1 MVISAVGDSSPPIV
15 TVSAMPFS
23 RQSSCSVSGQ
33 IIKIT
38 FGISKS
44 CILPRRHSF
53 ATSIAD
59 NTSGLVGRQ
68 NASDAKEGD
77 RFPAFSGYTPKA
89 SLLETVKENPRA
101 LETPTELHCK
111 KFRPIKPIQVDDEKR
126 FICTFD
132 VSLM

>member
-1 MVISAVGDSSPPIV
+1 
-15 TVSAMPFS
+15 MPFS
-23 RQSSCSVSGQ
+23 RQSSCSVSEQGR
-33 IIKIT
+33 IKSRSG
-38 FGISKS
+38 FLKS

-101 LETPTELHCK
+101 LGTRTELHCK
-111 KFRPIKPIQVDDEKR
+111 KFRPIKPVLVDDEEKR

-132 VSLM
+132 VFDVNFEATALAHP